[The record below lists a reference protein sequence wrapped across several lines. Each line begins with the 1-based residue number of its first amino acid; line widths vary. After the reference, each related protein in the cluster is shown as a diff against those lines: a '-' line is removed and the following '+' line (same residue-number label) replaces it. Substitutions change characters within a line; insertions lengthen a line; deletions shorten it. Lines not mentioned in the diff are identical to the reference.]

1 MSYRVLIADD
11 EIFVRNLLKKNLQA
25 SQLPIQVVAVA
36 EDGQEAL
43 EMALE
48 FLPDIVITDIEM
60 PFMNGLELI
69 RALQEREI
77 RTKNIIISGYDEFD
91 YARTAIS
98 LGVTDYL
105 LKPFMPKDLMETFE
119 KIIRELDSQ
128 NTLKQNLQMLRQQ
141 ADKYK
146 VVSRKAI
153 IKSLLEGNAVS
164 AEEMGKIGF
173 TDLPSAWYLTCI
185 IRMNGAVWN
194 FEDQEQTE
202 EFLKLIQDDYF
213 SELLRFYGLGLNG
226 DTVALCF
233 QATGMQEA
241 KLLDEVVRGLER
253 LSHSMKQYYDM
264 VLYCSVGRAYRKASM
279 LKASYEDARSAWKEA
294 LDAQK
299 RIWLYGAKQPN
310 SYLTEQEISDKI
322 RHLKSC
328 IRGAVCAGNR
338 AEAGAQLQQLM
349 QMYALETSKGS
360 EYVFISAGE
369 LVYGIADDMNKMGLE
384 KADQS
389 EILNLNQRANVV
401 SLLEVK
407 EIMERYLD
415 ACCGIVSENLSAN
428 RAESAVRLVQNYV
441 ENHLKDRDLSMEQV
455 GEMVHFSVSYLRQIF
470 KEVTGESFNEYLIRK
485 RMERAGQL
493 LRDTSMKIQDISESC
508 GYENPRYFASSFKKF
523 FGCTPTEYKTIVLR
537 EKNQEEK

>member
-1 MSYRVLIADD
+1 MRYRVLIADD
-11 EIFVRNLLKKNLQA
+11 ETFVRNLLKKNLQA
-25 SQLPIQVVAVA
+25 SELPIEVVAVA
-36 EDGQEAL
+36 EDGQVAL
-43 EMALE
+43 EMALKSQ
-48 FLPDIVITDIEM
+48 PDIVITDIEM
-60 PFMNGLELI
+60 PFLNGLELI
-69 RALQEREI
+69 RALQERDI
-77 RTKNIIISGYDEFD
+77 KTKNIIISGYDEFD

-105 LKPFMPKDLMETFE
+105 LKPFMPKDLLGTFE

-128 NTLKQNLQMLRQQ
+128 NTLKQNLQLLRQQ

-164 AEEMGKIGF
+164 ADELEKIGF
-173 TDLPSAWYLTCI
+173 IHKPQSWFLTCI
-185 IRMNGAVWN
+185 IRVNGAVWN

-202 EFLKLIQDDYF
+202 EFLKLIQTDYF
-213 SELLRFYGLGLNG
+213 SDLLHFYGLGLDG
-226 DTVALCF
+226 DTMALCF
-233 QATGMQEA
+233 QVTGMQEA
-241 KLLDEVVRGLER
+241 KLLDEVVRGMEK
-253 LSHSMKQYYDM
+253 LSHSMKQYYDI
-264 VLYCSVGRAYRKASM
+264 VLYCSVGRGYRKPSGLM
-279 LKASYEDARSAWKEA
+279 DSYEDARSAWKEA
-294 LDAQK
+294 LDPQK
-299 RIWLYGAKQPN
+299 QIWLYGAKQPD
-310 SYLTEQEISDKI
+310 SYLTELEISDQI

-338 AEAGAQLQQLM
+338 SEAGEQLKQLM

-360 EYVFISAGE
+360 EFVFISIGE
-369 LVYGIADDMNKMGLE
+369 LVYGIADDMSKMGLE

-389 EILNLNQRANVV
+389 EVMNLNQKTNVV

-407 EIMERYLD
+407 KIMERYLD
-415 ACCGIVSENLSAN
+415 ACCRIVSENLSAN

-441 ENHLKDRDLSMEQV
+441 EDHLGERNLSIESV

-493 LRDTSMKIQDISESC
+493 LQDTTMKIQDISESC
-508 GYENPRYFASSFKKF
+508 GYENQRYFASSFKKF
-523 FGCTPTEYKTIVLR
+523 FGCTPTEYKTIMLR
-537 EKNQEEK
+537 KDH

>member
-11 EIFVRNLLKKNLQA
+11 ETFVRNLLKKNLQA
-25 SQLPIQVVAVA
+25 SALPIEVVAAA

-48 FLPDIVITDIEM
+48 FRPDIVITDIEM

-77 RTKNIIISGYDEFD
+77 KTKNIIISGYDEFD
-91 YARTAIS
+91 YARSAIS

-105 LKPFMPKDLMETFE
+105 LKPFMPKELLEIFE

-128 NTLKQNLQMLRQQ
+128 NTLKQNLLLLRQQ

-146 VVSRKAI
+146 VVSRKAV
-153 IKSLLEGNAVS
+153 IKSLLEGNPVS
-164 AEEMGKIGF
+164 AKELEMIGF
-173 TDLPSAWYLTCI
+173 TDRPRSWFLTCM
-185 IRMNGAVWN
+185 IRINGTAWN

-202 EFLKLIQDDYF
+202 EFLKLIRTDYF
-213 SELLRFYGLGLNG
+213 SDLLHFYGLGLNE
-226 DTVALCF
+226 DTIALCF
-233 QATGMQEA
+233 QATGMQETEF
-241 KLLDEVVRGLER
+241 LDKAVQGMEK

-264 VLYCSVGRAYRKASM
+264 VLYCSVGKGCRKPFM
-279 LKASYEDARSAWKEA
+279 LKDSYEAARSAWKEA
-294 LDAQK
+294 LDPQK
-299 RIWLYGAKQPN
+299 QIWIYGAKQPDAR
-310 SYLTEQEISDKI
+310 LTEQEISGRI

-338 AEAGAQLQQLM
+338 SEAGEQLKQLM
-349 QMYALETSKGS
+349 QMYAQEISKGS
-360 EYVFISAGE
+360 EFVFISIGE
-369 LVYGIADDMNKMGLE
+369 LVYGIADDMSKMGGLE

-389 EILNLNQRANVV
+389 EVMNLSQKANVV
-401 SLLEVK
+401 SLLEVR

-415 ACCGIVSENLSAN
+415 ACCRIVSENLSAN
-428 RAESAVRLVQNYV
+428 RAESAVRLVQDYV
-441 ENHLKDRDLSMEQV
+441 ENHLGDRLLSIESV

-485 RMERAGQL
+485 RMERAGNL
-493 LRDTSMKIQDISESC
+493 LRDTTMKIQDISESC
-508 GYENPRYFASSFKKF
+508 GYENQRYFASSFKKF
-523 FGCTPTEYKTIVLR
+523 FGCTPTEYKTIVSKKDR
-537 EKNQEEK
+537 